1 MDITPE
7 ELVEEVRRM
16 ARLAMI
22 ELNKEETKQIAEQFK
37 SILDQLQTL
46 RELDTSDINPFPL
59 AVSYTHLGREKNFG
73 QWFTKFQCFLW
84 TMFLPKKSC

>member
-22 ELNKEETKQIAEQFK
+22 ELNKEETKQ
-37 SILDQLQTL
+37 
-46 RELDTSDINPFPL
+46 
-59 AVSYTHLGREKNFG
+59 
-73 QWFTKFQCFLW
+73 
-84 TMFLPKKSC
+84 

>member
-22 ELNKEETKQIAEQFK
+22 ELNKKRRNK
-37 SILDQLQTL
+37 
-46 RELDTSDINPFPL
+46 
-59 AVSYTHLGREKNFG
+59 
-73 QWFTKFQCFLW
+73 
-84 TMFLPKKSC
+84 